1 MLQRNEQE
9 QQVFSVLA
17 ESGEGE
23 VLLGYFRRLVA
34 HVTDARQIKEQGG
47 DMNIAIEAAA
57 LAAGIIEENL
67 IEPLSRVQH
76 HRAEHEPMD

>member
-17 ESGEGE
+17 ESGEGD

-34 HVTDARQIKEQGG
+34 LLTDTRHLTG
-47 DMNIAIEAAA
+47 DDITIEVKAANR
-57 LAAGIIEENL
+57 AADIIDEYL
-67 IEPLSRVQH
+67 IQPLTRTQYH
-76 HRAEHEPMD
+76 HGEHEPMD

>member
-1 MLQRNEQE
+1 MLQRSEHE
-9 QQVFSVLA
+9 QQVFAALA
-17 ESGEGE
+17 EGSEGT
-23 VLLGYFRRLVA
+23 VLLGYLRRLVA

-57 LAAGIIEENL
+57 RAAGIIEENL

-76 HRAEHEPMD
+76 HQGEHEPMD

>member
-9 QQVFSVLA
+9 QRVFSIMA
-17 ESGEGE
+17 ESAEGE
-23 VLLGYFRRLVA
+23 VMLGYLKRLVA

-57 LAAGIIEENL
+57 RAAAIIEENL
-67 IEPLSRVQH
+67 IDPLSRVQR